1 MQRGRGPEEAP
12 VAAAARVQPAD
23 HVRRYYQNREA
34 ASTQR
39 LGEIVTELYLA
50 ESEKKVAQLWKQV
63 EKLLANAG
71 ANEKWIAGVVKDR
84 NLEALAEIV
93 KDLF

>member
-1 MQRGRGPEEAP
+1 MSDQNNHTPYQKN
-12 VAAAARVQPAD
+12 VI
-23 HVRRYYQNREA
+23 RRYYQNREA

-39 LGEIVTELYLA
+39 LGEIVTDLYLA
-50 ESEKKVAQLWKQV
+50 TSEKKKAALWKQV
-63 EKLLANAG
+63 EKLLSAAG
-71 ANEKWIAGVVKDR
+71 ANEKWVAGVVEDQ